1 MNLESKIIEK
11 ENYEKSLPVKRI
23 LNNDNT
29 KDTIIKSQKNSS
41 KIVQNKMVNM
51 NYNNNEIVLSGNNIK
66 DLNTIEDNINN
77 NIKNM

>member
-11 ENYEKSLPVKRI
+11 ENYENSLPVKRI

-66 DLNTIEDNINN
+66 DLNKIEDNINN
-77 NIKNM
+77 NIFLH

>member
-1 MNLESKIIEK
+1 M
-11 ENYEKSLPVKRI
+11 PVKRI

-29 KDTIIKSQKNSS
+29 KDTRIKSQKNSS

-66 DLNTIEDNINN
+66 DLNRIEDNIKN